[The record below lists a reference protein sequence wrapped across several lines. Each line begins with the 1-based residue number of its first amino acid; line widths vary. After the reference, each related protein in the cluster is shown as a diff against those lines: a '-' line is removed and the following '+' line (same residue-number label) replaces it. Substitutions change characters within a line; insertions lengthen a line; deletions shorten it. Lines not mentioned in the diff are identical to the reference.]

1 MKALLRVLNLVYFIL
16 AGAAI
21 ACFTINFIKPDL
33 IPFLRLGFS
42 ANLTEEN
49 SEEVISDELLEEFN
63 ISRADLFEGGD
74 IKVEAKVDVTN
85 MLMFNVWG
93 AKDGGAYI
101 DDEFINP
108 TVDTI
113 VEQIEPT
120 FTRVAKSAAKS
131 SIKTMVENNL
141 RDSLGEGES
150 LYQKL
155 AQADSSLTS
164 QQLSEDISAII
175 DEFSNEDATLD
186 SVNELYNE
194 IYNKYSTA
202 LGNPA
207 KSEEETKEELK
218 QTLDNY
224 NLVDEDGNITSIEE
238 AIAALLGDMLEND
251 NQDSEGDDEN
261 NEQAAVALR
270 RMLNPYYEEDGE
282 GAAETEGSAIAREL
296 KTFINGKI
304 NSSDLVLG
312 FKIAGIVWAVFVLG
326 WAIKLLQ
333 CIICLFRKKP
343 YIRVEVIGIIAGIFQ
358 VLLALISGLLL
369 LAFKFGF
376 ITTLV
381 RLPLIG
387 GLIAAIPFLGSTGI
401 GLELTFSAFV
411 PGILVLV
418 NLIYSIIY
426 GFVKRSFKRSL

>member
-63 ISRADLFEGGD
+63 ISRADLFEGVD

-93 AKDGGAYI
+93 AEDGGTYI

-251 NQDSEGDDEN
+251 DQDSEGDDEN

-304 NSSDLVLG
+304 NSSDLVTG

>member
-1 MKALLRVLNLVYFIL
+1 MKALLRILNLVYFIL

-49 SEEVISDELLEEFN
+49 SKEVLSNDLLNEFN
-63 ISRADLFEGGD
+63 ITREDLFKDGPIE
-74 IKVEAKVDVTN
+74 VEAKVDVTN
-85 MLMFNVWG
+85 MMMFNVWG
-93 AKDGGAYI
+93 AQDPETYI

-108 TVDTI
+108 TIDTV

-120 FTRVAKSAAKS
+120 FTRVAKAAARS
-131 SIKTMVENNL
+131 SIKSMVEANL
-141 RDSLGEGES
+141 QQSIGDAD

-155 AQADSSLTS
+155 GEADPSLSSE
-164 QQLSEDISAII
+164 QLSNDINAII
-175 DEFSNEDATLD
+175 DEFGSDDATLD
-186 SVNELYNE
+186 SVNAIYNE

-207 KSEEETKEELK
+207 KSEEETKEEIK
-218 QTLDNY
+218 ETLEQY
-224 NLVDEDGNITSIEE
+224 NLIDEDGNITSMDE
-238 AIAALLGDMLEND
+238 AIAALLGDMLNGNSEPAND
-251 NQDSEGDDEN
+251 EGDE
-261 NEQAAVALR
+261 EPAAVVLR

-282 GAAETEGSAIAREL
+282 GAAETEGSAVANEL
-296 KTFINGKI
+296 KQFIHGKLQ
-304 NSSDLVLG
+304 NSELVLG
-312 FKIAGIVWAVFVLG
+312 FRIAGIVWAVFVLG

-343 YIRVEVIGIIAGIFQ
+343 YIRVEVIGIIAGIVQ

-381 RLPLIG
+381 NLPLIG
-387 GLIAAIPFLGSTGI
+387 GLIAAIPFLGTEAI
-401 GLELTFSAFV
+401 GLELTFSAFI